1 MKVARTVIV
10 MILTLN
16 PKKMNK
22 EHLLTQAVETLNE
35 FEKEYLSKMLMVRDG
50 MDAKYSNGYPTP
62 EAEKEHNQHK
72 SKCHF
77 LERMIDANRRT
88 ISYGAVL
95 EKSISDFM
103 QTIETARILKNGNIR
118 EVLFEQQRTQLNNAI
133 DKLKQSI
140 SAE

>member
-1 MKVARTVIV
+1 
-10 MILTLN
+10 
-16 PKKMNK
+16 MNK
-22 EHLLTQAVETLNE
+22 EHLLTQAVESLNE

-50 MDAKYSNGYPTP
+50 MGAKYSNGYPTP
-62 EAEKEHNQHK
+62 EAEKEHNAHK

-77 LERMIDANRRT
+77 LEGMIDYNRRT

-103 QTIETARILKNGNIR
+103 HTIESARIIKDGSIR
-118 EVLFEQQRTQLNNAI
+118 EVLLEQQRTQLKGAI